1 MSHPDLKAEQVV
13 LLQILNAYIHAE
25 KDDTLPPDFFSFEPL
40 FALSHAQGVAPVV
53 WHALSSDQRALRDC
67 PAALA
72 ALWRADSDRESAAQ
86 AQREAQFLDL
96 YQLLRESGLHPLV
109 LKGAVCRSLYAWPT
123 LRASCDEDILLQKDE
138 FEEFDI
144 LIRACGFFRDEKQSH
159 AVSYTE
165 PESALHVDVS
175 FEPFRSYHAFNR
187 KQNAAFRDVFDRA
200 EELDISGTKVLT
212 PEPTKNLLFL
222 ILHHLKHFCSGGA
235 GLRMLCDIVAFT
247 ERFSGRIDRDRLC
260 RTLRDFGLERY
271 VGALEAIGRRYLGLP
286 PEDAILPGS
295 ADGARDVRDLLDDMF
310 AAGSHGTLSHTRVQS
325 ARITLA
331 ALDDGAGRGSVWK
344 TCFSRR
350 AEECL
355 QNTAGRRA
363 GPFCCLPLTLPGS
376 QASCSASRG
385 AGCTAAAKT
394 PMRNGSL
401 WESGGWT
408 CCKNTAFWT
417 PCPTVP
423 RKQTIQ
429 GVIRFDGC
437 TSFFS

>member
-25 KDDTLPPDFFSFEPL
+25 KDDTLPPDFLSFEPL

-344 TCFSRR
+344 NLLFPARGRMLAKYSWAEDRPLLLPAAYAARIAGVMFSVARGRLHGSGKDADAEWIALGKRR
-350 AEECL
+350 VDLLQKYGILDAVSDGAAE
-355 QNTAGRRA
+355 TDD
-363 GPFCCLPLTLPGS
+363 TGS
-376 QASCSASRG
+376 
-385 AGCTAAAKT
+385 
-394 PMRNGSL
+394 N
-401 WESGGWT
+401 
-408 CCKNTAFWT
+408 
-417 PCPTVP
+417 
-423 RKQTIQ
+423 
-429 GVIRFDGC
+429 
-437 TSFFS
+437 SF